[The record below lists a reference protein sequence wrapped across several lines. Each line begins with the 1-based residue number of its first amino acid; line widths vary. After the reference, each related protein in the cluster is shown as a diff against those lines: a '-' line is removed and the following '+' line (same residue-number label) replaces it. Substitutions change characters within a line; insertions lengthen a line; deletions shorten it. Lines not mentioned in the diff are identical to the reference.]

1 MRCLKNHRRCEF
13 EMNEFYNKLKYFEET
28 EKKTAEIYY
37 HYTSLEALYSIVT
50 SHTFRLM
57 SLKSSNDK
65 TELYYKPENFEADVT
80 RLYEAEKDENKKM
93 YFGLLKSSFDSNK
106 DKLWKELKAKQQPYA
121 LCLSTKKDNL
131 THWDR
136 YANNCTGVAI
146 GINIKALDV
155 LYSRTATYG
164 FALGLFDLGQALYTP
179 NSIDSCIKYEMIR
192 GFDWLKQLNKTT
204 GDDIKKTIEQSG
216 YLFMGAACRN
226 VMKFA
231 KTQAFF
237 DEDEYRIYFDPNN
250 IRETLHLIDSGKG
263 QIKEELFNNIRRHFL
278 DLVDS
283 LGIEKEE
290 FALTKSGIRGYH
302 SLGLNEIWGSGVIPE
317 IVLGPMCVQNRNELQ
332 RFLKANGLEGTKV
345 SISKVPIR

>member
-1 MRCLKNHRRCEF
+1 
-13 EMNEFYNKLKYFEET
+13 MNEFYNKLKYFEET
-28 EKKTAEIYY
+28 EKKPAEVYY

-57 SLKSSNDK
+57 SLKSSNDR
-65 TELYYKPENFEADVT
+65 TELYYKPENFVSDIS
-80 RLYEAEKDENKKM
+80 RLCEVEEDENTKK
-93 YFGLLKSSFDSNK
+93 YYSLLKSSLESHK
-106 DKLWKELKAKQQPYA
+106 DKLWKDLKAKQQPYA

-146 GINIKALDV
+146 GLNVKALDV

-179 NSIDSCIKYEMIR
+179 KSIDNWIKYETIR
-192 GFDWLKQLNKTT
+192 GFEWLKQLNETSGEK
-204 GDDIKKTIEQSG
+204 DLKKTIEQSG

-237 DEDEYRIYFDPNN
+237 DEDEFRIYFDPNN
-250 IRETLHLIDSGKG
+250 IKETLHLIDSGKG
-263 QIKEELFNNIRRHFL
+263 QIEEELFNNIRRHFL
-278 DLVDS
+278 ELVDS
-283 LGIEKEE
+283 LGIKKED
-290 FALTKSGIRGYH
+290 FAITKSGIRGYH
-302 SLGLNEIWGSGVIPE
+302 SLCFDEIWGSGVIPE
-317 IVLGPMCVQNRNELQ
+317 IVLGPMCVQNKRELQ
-332 RFLKANGLEGTKV
+332 RFLKQNGLEGTKV
-345 SISKVPIR
+345 TVSSVPIR

>member
-1 MRCLKNHRRCEF
+1 
-13 EMNEFYNKLKYFEET
+13 MNEFYNKLKYFEET
-28 EKKTAEIYY
+28 EKKPAEVYY

-57 SLKSSNDK
+57 SLKSSNDR
-65 TELYYKPENFEADVT
+65 TELYYKPENFVSDLS
-80 RLYEAEKDENKKM
+80 RLCEVEEDENTKK
-93 YFGLLKSSFDSNK
+93 YYSLLKSSLEAHK
-106 DKLWKELKAKQQPYA
+106 DKLWKDLKAKQQPYA

-146 GINIKALDV
+146 GLNVRALDV

-179 NSIDSCIKYEMIR
+179 KSIDNWIKYEMIR
-192 GFDWLKQLNKTT
+192 GFEWLKQLNETSGEK
-204 GDDIKKTIEQSG
+204 DLKKTIEQSG

-237 DEDEYRIYFDPNN
+237 DEDEFRIYFDPNN
-250 IRETLHLIDSGKG
+250 IKETLHLIDSGKG
-263 QIKEELFNNIRRHFL
+263 QIEEELFNNIRRHFL
-278 DLVDS
+278 ELVDS
-283 LGIEKEE
+283 LGIKKED
-290 FALTKSGIRGYH
+290 FAITKSGIRGYH
-302 SLGLNEIWGSGVIPE
+302 SLCFDEIWGSGVIPE
-317 IVLGPMCVQNRNELQ
+317 IVLGPMCVQNKRELQ
-332 RFLKANGLEGTKV
+332 RFLKQNGLEGTKV
-345 SISKVPIR
+345 TVSSVPIR